1 MKISF
6 VIPCYRSEKT
16 LGGVVAEIKAVVAQ
30 RQDVDYEIIMVSD
43 HSPDD
48 VYSVIER
55 LAKEDPEHCRGLEF
69 ARNFGQNAALMAGFS
84 RSTGD
89 VVFSIDDDGQMP
101 LESTFSLVDKL
112 MVEGYD
118 VVYGAYASKQHNAFR
133 NLGSL
138 VNRWMAGWLVGR
150 PKGLKM
156 SSFYAMKRFVVD
168 EILRYHGPFT
178 YIGGLIFRAT
188 KNIAN
193 VEVKHRSRQL
203 GSSGYTMS
211 KLIAL
216 WMNGFTAFS
225 VKPLRFATWA
235 GIMCAG
241 AGFAFGLWV
250 VIRKLFVDHG
260 MAVGYSSLM
269 SVNLFV
275 GGMLMLMLGLVG
287 EYIGR
292 IYICINQSPQYVISR
307 EINNECRETQNTK
320 QRKMFEW

>member
-1 MKISF
+1 MKVSF

-16 LGGVVAEIKAVVAQ
+16 LCGVVAEIKAVVAQ
-30 RQDVDYEIIMVSD
+30 RPNVDYEIVMVSD
-43 HSPDD
+43 HSPDK

-55 LAKEDPEHCRGLEF
+55 LAKEDPGHCRGLEF
-69 ARNFGQNAALMAGFS
+69 AKNFGQNAALMAGFS

-178 YIGGLIFRAT
+178 YVGGLIFRAT

-193 VEVKHRSRQL
+193 VEVKHRARQF

-211 KLIAL
+211 KLFAL

-225 VKPLRFATWA
+225 VKPLRLATWLGFLCS
-235 GIMCAG
+235 GIG
-241 AGFAFGLWV
+241 AALGVWII
-250 VIRKLFVDHG
+250 IRKLFIVQS
-260 MAVGYSSLM
+260 VPLGYSSLM
-269 SVNLFV
+269 AVLLFM
-275 GGMLMLMLGLVG
+275 GGIIMLMLGLIG

-292 IYICINQSPQYVISR
+292 IYICINQSPQFVISR
-307 EINNECRETQNTK
+307 EVNKAVLCN
-320 QRKMFEW
+320 